1 MFDEGCHGACSRKRS
16 GGFLAGRETRLRG
29 GERTIAGK
37 KAVQKEGHQG
47 QVTGISTENMV
58 DMRE

>member
-1 MFDEGCHGACSRKRS
+1 MEQGSRKRS
-16 GGFLAGRETRLRG
+16 GGFLAGRGTRLRG

-47 QVTGISTENMV
+47 QVTGISTEHLEEMC
-58 DMRE
+58 E